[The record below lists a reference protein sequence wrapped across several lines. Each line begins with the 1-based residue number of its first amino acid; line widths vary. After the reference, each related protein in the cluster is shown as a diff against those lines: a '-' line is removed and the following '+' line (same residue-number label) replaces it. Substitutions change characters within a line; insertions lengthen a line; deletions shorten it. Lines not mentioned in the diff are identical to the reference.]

1 MRYSKLFSLD
11 TELQKK
17 EDFISWV
24 ESNGGNVMVSNVIIG
39 SKNFQR
45 MVRVYVDSLPKEIRS
60 ALILKFG

>member
-24 ESNGGNVMVSNVIIG
+24 ESNGGNVMVSNVIIDPK
-39 SKNFQR
+39 SFQR
-45 MVRVYVDSLPKEIRS
+45 MNRVYVNFLPEEIIS